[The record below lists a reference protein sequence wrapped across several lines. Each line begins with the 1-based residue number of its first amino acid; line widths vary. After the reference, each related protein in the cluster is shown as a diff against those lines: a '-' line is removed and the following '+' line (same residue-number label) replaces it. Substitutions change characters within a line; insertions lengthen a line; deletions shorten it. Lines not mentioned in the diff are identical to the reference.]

1 MTQHKWLVVV
11 LGAIALSGLASCTSS
26 NSSTSQVVARGQEE
40 VKITGSG
47 TAYAPLKV
55 IANAYASQ
63 ASNVKVT
70 FLPHSQSSSGVV
82 GAKEGL
88 VNIGSV
94 TRKPKPEEDDG
105 SLGYQLLAVDALLV
119 ATHPSVGKISN
130 LSTEELKAIYSGSVT
145 NWQQLGGV
153 DAEIIVLDRPED
165 ESAKRL
171 LRQYYLGDELKMS
184 PNAVVLRHESDLIAA
199 VQNTPHS
206 IGAFSLAQAI
216 TNQLPVNHL
225 SLNGVA
231 ATPENVKTGK
241 YTMVRKLGI
250 VFQNNASAVTQDL
263 INFAV
268 SETGKGALVES
279 GFVPTS
285 QVVE

>member
-1 MTQHKWLVVV
+1 MTQQIWLVAV
-11 LGAIALSGLASCTSS
+11 LGAIALSGIPGCTSG
-26 NSSTSQVVARGQEE
+26 NSSTSQVVLKGQDEI
-40 VKITGSG
+40 KITGSG

-55 IANAYASQ
+55 IANAYTSQ

-105 SLGYQLLAVDALLV
+105 SLDYQLLAIDALLV
-119 ATHPSVGKISN
+119 ATHPSVGNISN
-130 LSTEELKAIYSGSVT
+130 LSTEELKAIYSGAVT

-153 DAEIIVLDRPED
+153 DAAIIVLDRPED

-171 LRQYYLGDELKMS
+171 LRQHYLGDELKVS
-184 PNAVVLRHESDLIAA
+184 PNAVILRHESDLIAA

-225 SLNGVA
+225 RLNGVA
-231 ATPENVKTGK
+231 ATPENVKAGT
-241 YTMVRKLGI
+241 YPMVRKLGI
-250 VFQNNASAVTQDL
+250 VFQKNASGVIKDL

-268 SETGKGALVES
+268 SETGSQALVES

-285 QVVE
+285 QVTE

>member
-1 MTQHKWLVVV
+1 MTQRKWLVVV
-11 LGAIALSGLASCTSS
+11 LGAIALSGVASCTSG
-26 NSSTSQVVARGQEE
+26 NFSTSQVVVRGQEE
-40 VKITGSG
+40 IKVTGSG

-63 ASNVKVT
+63 ASNVKVI

-88 VNIGSV
+88 VNIGTV

-105 SLGYQLLAVDALLV
+105 SLGYQLLAIDALLV
-119 ATHPSVGKISN
+119 ATHPSVGNISN
-130 LSTEELKAIYSGSVT
+130 LSTQELKAIYSGAVT

-171 LRQYYLGDELKMS
+171 LRQYYLGDELNMS

-216 TNQLPVNHL
+216 TNQLSVNHL

-231 ATPENVKTGK
+231 ATPENVKAGK
-241 YTMVRKLGI
+241 YPMVRKLGI
-250 VFQNNASAVTQDL
+250 VFQKEDSGVTQDL

-268 SETGKGALVES
+268 SETGSQALVES